1 MTAASHLP
9 SPWPESDVAEL
20 RRLWLSGCSKTEI
33 AFRMNRTIGQVSG
46 KIDRMRDELKF
57 RNAKAAARNQGQL
70 MAKRWVDL
78 RRDLQ
83 RDLQCRE
90 RGQ

>member
-1 MTAASHLP
+1 MTTASHLP
-9 SPWPESDVAEL
+9 QPWPEGDVAEL

-46 KIDRMRDELKF
+46 KIDRMRGELQF

-70 MAKRWVDL
+70 MAKRWVEL
-78 RRDLQ
+78 RRELQ
-83 RDLQCRE
+83 ERE
-90 RGQ
+90 RAR

>member
-1 MTAASHLP
+1 MTTARHLP
-9 SPWPESDVAEL
+9 PPWPEGDVAEL

-33 AFRMNRTIGQVSG
+33 AYRMNRTIGQVSG

-70 MAKRWVDL
+70 MAKRWVEL
-78 RRDLQ
+78 RRELQ
-83 RDLQCRE
+83 ERE
-90 RGQ
+90 RAR

>member
-1 MTAASHLP
+1 MTVASHLP
-9 SPWPESDVAEL
+9 TPWPESDVAEL

-70 MAKRWVDL
+70 MARRWVEL
-78 RRDLQ
+78 RRELQ
-83 RDLQCRE
+83 ERE
-90 RGQ
+90 RAR